1 MLFGTK
7 LTYCVAQSHDDDV
20 VKERHVT
27 QHLEER
33 TNQKEGFSEGGV
45 RNRKQPIKELCLA
58 RR

>member
-33 TNQKEGFSEGGV
+33 TNQKEGFS
-45 RNRKQPIKELCLA
+45 
-58 RR
+58 